1 MTWLLLA
8 RHSPAGT
15 PIIAAPASINVMRPA
30 APARL
35 IASKFMRTLHEPPVI
50 SAPST
55 GSLYLGSLSTSWMF
69 IMRQSAS
76 SSSATIC
83 AMAED
88 TCWPISALP
97 TITVTLP
104 SGAIEYHAVGSN
116 LPAASASLMPCTP
129 ETAT

>member
-15 PIIAAPASINVMRPA
+15 PIIAAPASIRVMRPA

-35 IASKFMRTLHEPPVI
+35 IGSKFIRTLQLPPVS
-50 SAPST
+50 SAAST
-55 GSLYLGSLSTSWMF
+55 GSLYFGSLSGSEMATR
-69 IMRQSAS
+69 RQSAS

-83 AMAED
+83 AMALD

-97 TITVTLP
+97 TITVTFP
-104 SGAIEYHAVGSN
+104 SGAIEYQTVGSN
-116 LPAASASLMPCTP
+116 LPAARASRTP
-129 ETAT
+129 DIAA